1 MKLFVI
7 LPILV
12 LVGFASPSSA
22 ADNSR
27 CLAEYKTEEARIMRD
42 AGRNATTNPP
52 GRDTKAQQQLM
63 MPVHEA
69 LKAAAERAEQCNR
82 GSRPPISAAS
92 NIREKQCVDKANQ
105 QIAELSQRNA
115 NRTNLSR
122 GEQMAQRDEETRI
135 TEERMNCMR
144 KSR

>member
-1 MKLFVI
+1 
-7 LPILV
+7 
-12 LVGFASPSSA
+12 
-22 ADNSR
+22 
-27 CLAEYKTEEARIMRD
+27 
-42 AGRNATTNPP
+42 
-52 GRDTKAQQQLM
+52 M